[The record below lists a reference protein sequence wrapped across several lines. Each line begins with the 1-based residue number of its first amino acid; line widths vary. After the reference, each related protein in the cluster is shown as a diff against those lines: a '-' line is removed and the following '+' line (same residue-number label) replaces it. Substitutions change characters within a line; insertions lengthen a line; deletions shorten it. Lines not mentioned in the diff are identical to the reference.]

1 MNAESTDNREPLC
14 LRGGH
19 VLTFDDD
26 DTVFEDG
33 EVWIED
39 GAITAVGPAGATAP
53 PRWPERRLSFSIGDG
68 PNVSG

>member
-1 MNAESTDNREPLC
+1 MSMNADHAKDRETLC

-26 DTVFEDG
+26 DSVFEEG

-39 GAITAVGPAGATAP
+39 GVITAVGP
-53 PRWPERRLSFSIGDG
+53 
-68 PNVSG
+68 V